1 MYPKEVGEVIFKHH
15 KVQDV
20 VVVGIP
26 DEFKGEMVKA
36 YIVLKNG
43 ETSTAEEIIEH
54 CKKNLAKFKV
64 PKEVEFRKELPKTMI
79 GKVLRRVLK
88 MRR

>member
-1 MYPKEVGEVIFKHH
+1 MIKTVGENVYPKEIEEVIFKHH

-54 CKKNLAKFKV
+54 CKRILLNSRCQRKWNLERSFQ
-64 PKEVEFRKELPKTMI
+64 RQ
-79 GKVLRRVLK
+79 
-88 MRR
+88 